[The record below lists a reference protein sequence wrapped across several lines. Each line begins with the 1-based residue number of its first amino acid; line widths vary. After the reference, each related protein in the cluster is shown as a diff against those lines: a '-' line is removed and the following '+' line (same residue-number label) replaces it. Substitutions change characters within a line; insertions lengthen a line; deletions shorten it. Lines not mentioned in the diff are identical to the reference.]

1 MIKYITDSVQNLQEE
16 HKKYSLYDIP
26 VHLINSFTN
35 KIDLN
40 SVIAHVEQ
48 IVPRHLLH
56 NIDVVYI
63 AYIKAFEKEGRTFN
77 AMYKDNAIYISPE
90 QDNEED
96 LLDDVVHEI
105 AHSFEKEYYN
115 VIYEDGDLE
124 REFLGK
130 RNTLHYLVDKPTL
143 NKLYYN
149 STEYNAKFDNHMYN
163 DIGYDRLRIIA
174 SGLFYSPY
182 AITSLRE
189 YWGNGFENY
198 LLGDRE
204 RLKDLSP
211 VLCSKIE
218 SIINPQGKNINE
230 Y

>member
-1 MIKYITDSVQNLQEE
+1 VIKYITNSVQNLQEE
-16 HKKYSLYDIP
+16 HKTYNLYDIP
-26 VHLINSFTN
+26 VHLIDSFTN
-35 KIDLN
+35 DIDLN
-40 SVIAHVEQ
+40 SVISHIEH
-48 IVPRHLLH
+48 IIPRHLLY
-56 NIDVVYI
+56 NIDVVYV
-63 AYIKAFEKEGRTFN
+63 ANIKDFTKQNRTFN
-77 AMYKDNAIYISPE
+77 AMYKDNAIYVSPE

-96 LLDDVVHEI
+96 LLDDIVHEI
-105 AHSFEKEYYN
+105 AHSFEKEYYD
-115 VIYEDGDLE
+115 VLYKDGELE

-149 STEYNAKFDNHMYN
+149 STEYNAKFDNHMYH

-189 YWGNGFENY
+189 YWANGFENY

-204 RLKDLSP
+204 RLKNLSP
-211 VLCSKIE
+211 ILFRKVEETISERDTK
-218 SIINPQGKNINE
+218 
-230 Y
+230 